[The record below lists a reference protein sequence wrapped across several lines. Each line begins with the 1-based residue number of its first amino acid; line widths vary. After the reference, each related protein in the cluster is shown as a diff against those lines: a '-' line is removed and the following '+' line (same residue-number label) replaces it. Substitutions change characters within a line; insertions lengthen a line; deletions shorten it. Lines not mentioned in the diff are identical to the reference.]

1 MRPGVRWRRSERR
14 VEAQRR
20 SMSAGQDDVLTIGE
34 LLARVRTSYV
44 DSFARRLASASR
56 AAGERLIPEVTV
68 CQADG
73 EVARAGA
80 LDLPRRADACVFA
93 DEVIA
98 GLVHFDSEEM
108 LAFEPLSLVWGDGL
122 DVDLYPFTW
131 DACELRFTP
140 PEDDDLGPLVAWF
153 RRWFDEGDERAL
165 TNEFPGGV
173 VHSLSEPVEDGDSWI
188 IVVDLGSARLRAFEE
203 LLDAISAMGR
213 PRLVVGRP
221 QRL

>member
-1 MRPGVRWRRSERR
+1 
-14 VEAQRR
+14 
-20 SMSAGQDDVLTIGE
+20 MSADPGDVLTIGG
-34 LLARVRTSYV
+34 LLARVRTSYI
-44 DSFARRLASASR
+44 DSFARRLAGASR
-56 AAGERLIPEVTV
+56 SEGKRLIPEVTV

-73 EVARAGA
+73 EIARAGA
-80 LDLPRRADACVFA
+80 LDLPRRVDACVFA
-93 DEVIA
+93 DDVITN
-98 GLVHFDSEEM
+98 LVHFDSEEM

-153 RRWFDEGDERAL
+153 QRWFDEADERAL

-173 VHSLSEPVEDGDSWI
+173 VHSLSEPVEDGGFYL
-188 IVVDLGSARLRAFEE
+188 IVVDLGSARLKAFEE
-203 LLDAISAMGR
+203 LLDAVSAMGR

-221 QRL
+221 RRL